1 MALKVHF
8 GKVDRADTVLN
19 DYQTEQELATDLD
32 ICVKTLRR
40 WHAARCGPPRVEIG
54 RRAMYRRTGVREW
67 LIARE
72 RNFDDQR
79 HPRGPALRR

>member
-1 MALKVHF
+1 MAPKFHF
-8 GKVDRADTVLN
+8 GEIECSGTVLS

-40 WHAARCGPPRVEIG
+40 GHAARRGPPRVEIG
-54 RRAMYRRTGVREW
+54 RRKMYRRTGVREW

-72 RNFDDQR
+72 KGLER
-79 HPRGPALRR
+79 PRGKRQSTET